1 MTKRIIINESEMRV
15 SKPGVDVTASPQ
27 PWQLLFSSK
36 FTSPALIMKGAVTI
50 AGNNQSQERT
60 ATVNYGQTL
69 SKLPFVIAI
78 ARATSWN
85 RSWTNGSEFSYLN
98 GNWNSFFI
106 EHPYFGP
113 TNVYTGS
120 NLERGTSNLD
130 STFASGK
137 FIADVYSNRVVF
149 RAGCPSNLRV
159 RYAILRM

>member
-1 MTKRIIINESEMRV
+1 MTKRIIINGSEMLV

-36 FTSPALIMKGAVTI
+36 FTSPALILKGAVTI
-50 AGNNQSQERT
+50 PGNNASQERT
-60 ATVNYGQTL
+60 ATVNYGVTL
-69 SKLPFVIAI
+69 PRLPFVIAI
-78 ARATSWN
+78 ARASSWN

-98 GNWNSFFI
+98 NNWCTFFI

-120 NLERGTSNLD
+120 NETRGSSLD
-130 STFASGK
+130 ETFASGK
-137 FIADVYSNRVVF
+137 FIADIYSNRVVF